1 MSFKKTY
8 DDDYQESE
16 FNMGFGTIDRLNNT
30 LDRVNLFFSLKQY
43 EHAFKQ
49 LQVVYSEVYAFLK
62 EDERDEEDRTEAELI
77 TSIKKKFVVQG
88 SNKILRPDQDLD
100 NELRKWDRKLRV
112 LLLKYKLYMKMQDS
126 RLAAMKV

>member
-1 MSFKKTY
+1 MSWKKTY

-16 FNMGFGTIDRLNNT
+16 FNMGFGTIDRLNT
-30 LDRVNLFFSLKQY
+30 SLDRLNNFLTLKQY
-43 EHAFKQ
+43 ELAFKT

-62 EDERDEEDRTEAELI
+62 DNEIEAQDKIEVQL
-77 TSIKKKFVVQG
+77 KKKLLDLYTVQ
-88 SNKILRPDQDLD
+88 NNRRVLIPNQELDQ
-100 NELRKWDRKLRV
+100 ELRYWDRGLRK